1 MEKGCCQHQGVRIL
15 HPVCLT
21 PGALHLYLPA
31 WHPTQLRSEDAC
43 PSVLCRPGGQ
53 AGRDMRMGLYR
64 GCMAVPRSLWQYHAP
79 DETIKQF
86 KSARRA
92 LA

>member
-1 MEKGCCQHQGVRIL
+1 MEKGCCQQQGGEDGIL

-43 PSVLCRPGGQ
+43 PPVLCRPGGQ
-53 AGRDMRMGLYR
+53 AGRDMKMGLH
-64 GCMAVPRSLWQYHAP
+64 GCSEEPIAVPEDSIREFQ
-79 DETIKQF
+79 
-86 KSARRA
+86 
-92 LA
+92 